1 VRPGL
6 SASIASLASRTK
18 SNESQSSFGAVM
30 AIIDLAAAEEAA
42 PHAAPA
48 PGATTQGTV
57 AHHKEGGD
65 FPPFDPANFA
75 PQLVWLALIFGVLYV
90 LMSRIALPRIGSIL
104 IERESKIERDLTASR
119 ELQAKAQA
127 AAAEHDETLRA
138 TKAQAQA
145 IGREAQQQAAAE
157 TAARRAAQE
166 AEFAQK
172 LAAAEAQ
179 IAASKQQALAHVEE
193 IATDAA
199 ASILE
204 KIAGNRFSP
213 DALRREFQNLN
224 AG

>member
-1 VRPGL
+1 
-6 SASIASLASRTK
+6 
-18 SNESQSSFGAVM
+18 M

-48 PGATTQGTV
+48 QGATTHGTV
-57 AHHKEGGD
+57 AHHKEGGAD

-75 PQLVWLALIFGVLYV
+75 PQLIWLALIFGLLYV

-104 IERESKIERDLTASR
+104 IERESKIERDLIASR
-119 ELQAKAQA
+119 ELQSKAQA

-145 IGREAQQQAAAE
+145 IGRDAQQQAAAE

-166 AEFAQK
+166 TEFAQK
-172 LAAAEAQ
+172 VAAAEAQ
-179 IAASKQQALAHVEE
+179 IRTSKQQALAHVEE

-199 ASILE
+199 GAILE
-204 KIAGNRFSP
+204 KLAGARIQGET
-213 DALRREFQNLN
+213 LRGEFRNLKTS
-224 AG
+224 